1 MSSVISVSVM
11 ILSPLHHHSPHHV
24 TAELIRQFLLHLF
37 DLAGLAVVPQSPGH
51 LLIGHHLAV
60 ALLLAPSAGES
71 LLVFGGEL
79 KDASFSVHPPDAV
92 PHVSVLKKV
101 QEELIEA
108 HFPFVSCR
116 S

>member
-1 MSSVISVSVM
+1 M
-11 ILSPLHHHSPHHV
+11 ILPPVRSHPPHHLA
-24 TAELIRQFLLHLF
+24 AELVREFLLDLF
-37 DLAGLAVVPQSPGH
+37 DLAGLAVVAQGPGH
-51 LLIGHHLAV
+51 LLVGHSLAV
-60 ALLLAPSAGES
+60 AFLLAPAAGKD

-79 KDASFSVHPPDAV
+79 KDASLSVHPPDAV
-92 PHVSVLKKV
+92 PHVSVLQKV